1 MCTWMPFV
9 VIYLLITFSVHGA
22 KTEQL
27 RGMDISLSDS
37 FMNTVF
43 HYPYDYEYFL
53 ERIFG
58 ITVLHLSADE
68 KLSSADNYTELI
80 NFNFD
85 DILDCFA
92 FMASTDATPTKDFI
106 IENHGEQWKL
116 IKRVVQ
122 DDGEYWTATFKNSS
136 LSYKHVMGA
145 IYQGGYSLYLIGL
158 HHKVKKMET
167 LANYIQSKMP
177 DRKYLVSVNLYMTPQ
192 GGNQAFEVHMDY
204 MDGLIFQVAG
214 CKRWRIYDRESY
226 PDDLQGIIPIKDNM
240 IKPTQ
245 SQIDMMTFK
254 EYELRKGD
262 VLYVPKGILHEAAT
276 NCTLDHEE
284 DITADNVQVKHKP
297 KEPSV
302 HLTIGIED
310 SSLMRG
316 QRFDL

>member
-1 MCTWMPFV
+1 
-9 VIYLLITFSVHGA
+9 
-22 KTEQL
+22 
-27 RGMDISLSDS
+27 
-37 FMNTVF
+37 
-43 HYPYDYEYFL
+43 
-53 ERIFG
+53 
-58 ITVLHLSADE
+58 
-68 KLSSADNYTELI
+68 
-80 NFNFD
+80 
-85 DILDCFA
+85 
-92 FMASTDATPTKDFI
+92 
-106 IENHGEQWKL
+106 
-116 IKRVVQ
+116 
-122 DDGEYWTATFKNSS
+122 
-136 LSYKHVMGA
+136 
-145 IYQGGYSLYLIGL
+145 
-158 HHKVKKMET
+158 
-167 LANYIQSKMP
+167 
-177 DRKYLVSVNLYMTPQ
+177 
-192 GGNQAFEVHMDY
+192 MDY

-240 IKPTQ
+240 IKPIQ

-262 VLYVPKGILHEAAT
+262 VLYVPKGILHEAVT